1 MGWFDR
7 LRKTAEDAA
16 ARLSST
22 AEQAARYVAEQGPG
36 FVGEGAAELLAE
48 RDWRR
53 ARQVAENRLD
63 GGTAGEVIALLEPH
77 LYIDSDYALLIGQ
90 LLAQAYQAAGRLDDA
105 AATLTD
111 TLAKVR
117 DPMVRRSAAGILV
130 EEQNQVAE
138 EFELD
143 LLIALASVALTKG
156 DYATCIRRSM
166 EARALDEH
174 ALTAYYL
181 EGAAMLRQGFTPE
194 SVAELWA
201 RALMFDGG
209 ETVVAWVRELL
220 PTHLPWF
227 EGRVG

>member
-36 FVGEGAAELLAE
+36 FVGEGAAEMLAE

-53 ARQVAENRLD
+53 ARAMAEAGLD
-63 GGTAGEVIALLEPH
+63 RGTAAEVIALLEPH
-77 LYIDSDYALLIGQ
+77 QWVDSDYALLLGG
-90 LLAQAYQAAGRLDDA
+90 LLAQAYQAVGRLDEA
-105 AATLTD
+105 TATLTA
-111 TLAKVR
+111 TLAKLR
-117 DPMVRRSAAGILV
+117 DPLVRRSAAAVLV

-138 EFELD
+138 EFEID
-143 LLIALASVALTKG
+143 LLVSLASAALAAG
-156 DYATCIRRSM
+156 DYGTCIRRSM
-166 EARALDEH
+166 EARGVDEH

-181 EGAAMLRQGFTPE
+181 EGVAMLRHGFAPE
-194 SVAELWA
+194 AVAELWA
-201 RALMFDGG
+201 RAMVLGGG
-209 ETVVAWVRELL
+209 ETVVGWVRELL
-220 PTHLPWF
+220 PDHLPWF